1 MSKKSRADRNFK
13 FETLQLHVGQETAD
27 AVTDARAVPMYS
39 TIHSMPLTDLV
50 LRMQVIFMEDL
61 QILQRMFSRKEQQHL
76 KVVLQHLQLVRVRQ
90 QLHTLFR
97 TLHLQE
103 TISLQQRISTEEH
116 TTFLHTH
123 LQITILR
130 QHSLIRLIHQLLKLL
145 SRTIQKL
152 FTQRLLEIQ
161 IQKLQIQKQSPR
173 QHMHTRFHSLSTAH
187 LQHRIFFVLSS
198 MEQTLQFIQL
208 LSLSVVTERLSVVLL
223 LTEESLTGKHQ
234 VNFHSLQ
241 SQTQV
246 IME

>member
-13 FETLQLHVGQETAD
+13 FETLQLHVVRKQQMQLQMQEQFLFT
-27 AVTDARAVPMYS
+27 RHHLMYS

-103 TISLQQRISTEEH
+103 TILLQQRISTEEH
-116 TTFLHTH
+116 TTFLHIH

-145 SRTIQKL
+145 
-152 FTQRLLEIQ
+152 
-161 IQKLQIQKQSPR
+161 
-173 QHMHTRFHSLSTAH
+173 
-187 LQHRIFFVLSS
+187 
-198 MEQTLQFIQL
+198 
-208 LSLSVVTERLSVVLL
+208 
-223 LTEESLTGKHQ
+223 
-234 VNFHSLQ
+234 
-241 SQTQV
+241 
-246 IME
+246 